1 MRAVLRLS
9 NPTCSFILSAL
20 GRKSRLGYDG
30 PVSATAR
37 GGDADKGVSQAQRP
51 AAPPW
56 LGRLP
61 CSGPP
66 IGPARGAAAD
76 TATRSQWLA
85 GCAGYLLRLLGF
97 SDLTVEMTSE
107 RSNFL

>member
-1 MRAVLRLS
+1 MRRATDSQQKKSCR
-9 NPTCSFILSAL
+9 SFPADSTDSFTTAF
-20 GRKSRLGYDG
+20 RWAAAQSRSGYDG

-51 AAPPW
+51 AAPLW

-76 TATRSQWLA
+76 TAEQPAAS
-85 GCAGYLLRLLGF
+85 GDLG
-97 SDLTVEMTSE
+97 
-107 RSNFL
+107 

>member
-1 MRAVLRLS
+1 MPAFRWA
-9 NPTCSFILSAL
+9 AAQ
-20 GRKSRLGYDG
+20 SRSGYDG

-51 AAPPW
+51 AAPLW

-76 TATRSQWLA
+76 TAEQPAAS
-85 GCAGYLLRLLGF
+85 GDLG
-97 SDLTVEMTSE
+97 
-107 RSNFL
+107 